1 MTLYRISYFFRE
13 AFKNVV
19 ASPVLTVIS
28 VLTVSVSLILVGF
41 FGGLLSA
48 ASDLI
53 DGVAED
59 IRISAYLEPEISTG
73 EVDTIIE
80 AVKRRDGVESVTF
93 ITLEEDRAR
102 NRMLLNDDLL
112 AGLDEQ
118 SIPAAPTLEIVLEKK
133 RRLRKDVEVITHWV
147 AQLHGVNGVSEV
159 EVGMDKIRLGL
170 AFVDVFRTVA
180 WSICIVLVIAAVFFV
195 FSTIKM
201 AVHNRSDEIEILR
214 LVGAT
219 KWFIRM
225 PYYIEGMFQG
235 LSGSLIAFL
244 VVLWVHARLDTYIRE
259 EHLLDLELDLI
270 PPGMVVWFFAGGM
283 ALGLLGSVLSV
294 GRYLRS

>member
-28 VLTVSVSLILVGF
+28 VLTVAVSLILVGF

-80 AVKRRDGVESVTF
+80 AIKGRDGVEEVRF
-93 ITLEEDRAR
+93 VTLEEDRAR
-102 NRMLLNDDLL
+102 NRLLLSEDLL

-118 SIPAAPTLEIVLEKK
+118 SIPAAPTLEIILEKK

-147 AQLHGVNGVSEV
+147 AQLHGVDGVSEV

-180 WSICIVLVIAAVFFV
+180 WSICLVLVIAAVFFV

-235 LSGSLIAFL
+235 LSGSIIAFL

-270 PPGMVVWFFAGGM
+270 PPGMIVWFFVGGI

>member
-270 PPGMVVWFFAGGM
+270 PPGMVVWFFAGGI